1 MFCFVIQD
9 DKLLPLTLVP
19 DHRGFRVQ
27 RDEVLLHQRAGLSHR
42 RPLPHPPHMAIGHQ
56 AQLSLR
62 EGTAEGRD
70 QNFT

>member
-1 MFCFVIQD
+1 MSCFVIQD
-9 DKLLPLTLVP
+9 DRLLSLLIL

-27 RDEVLLHQRAGLSHR
+27 RVEVLLHQRAGLSHR